1 MNTIPDPAT
10 TRTATTRTATSPAAA
25 GKDGPAD
32 AAPTIRAVS
41 GEELLTTAY
50 PLWAYAFQSS
60 PVPDETVERWR
71 TELASGEGEDD
82 PRVNLVAFGGGE
94 AEAVVGGISMRHNVR
109 GSVFPMVGISGVAT
123 HPKAR
128 RRGHVRT
135 LLTQMHEQMRDSGHV
150 LSTLYPFRQS
160 FYERFGYVGFPKPR
174 DIRLEA
180 RGLERMLRV
189 EVPGEVSIHRIGE
202 VFDDYYSLL
211 QTLLGERHGFSVFT
225 RAGTV
230 GVAKENK
237 HWIALARHDG
247 EIVGALLYRTN
258 GFGEELQGRQLLTRG
273 PIGRTLLLQWLA
285 RHHDQY
291 SSFTFEL
298 PPDERPDL
306 WYVDLAYD
314 DQTKVSGPNHS
325 APMGRVLSVPGL
337 AGIATGSARATIE
350 VVDDPFVAGTWTL
363 DGRGGTLEVA
373 SGSASGGNGAG
384 TGATARLTSH
394 GLAAVVYGVIDPA
407 ELTLQGYGTVDAETA
422 QALRTMFPPAAP
434 YLFSGF

>member
-1 MNTIPDPAT
+1 MNTIPDPAGT
-10 TRTATTRTATSPAAA
+10 QAATTTAATSKNGAADSA
-25 GKDGPAD
+25 T
-32 AAPTIRAVS
+32 TIRRVS
-41 GEELLTTAY
+41 GEELLTSAFQ
-50 PLWAYAFQSS
+50 LWAYAFGSS
-60 PVPDETVERWR
+60 PAPDEEVERWR
-71 TELASGEGEDD
+71 AEVATSE
-82 PRVNLVAFGGGE
+82 PRADRLNLIAFGGAE
-94 AEAVVGGISMRHNVR
+94 AEAIVSGFSLRHNVR

-135 LLTQMHEQMRDSGHV
+135 LLTQMHEEMRDSGHV

-174 DIRLEA
+174 HIRLEA

-202 VFDDYYSLL
+202 VFDDYYALL
-211 QTLLGERHGFSVFT
+211 ETILRERHGFSVFT
-225 RAGTV
+225 RASTE

-237 HWIALARHDG
+237 HWIAIARQEG

-258 GFGEELQGRQLLTRG
+258 GFGNELQGRQLLTRS

-314 DQTKVSGPNHS
+314 DETKVSGPNHS

-337 AGIATGSARATIE
+337 AGIATGNARATVE

-363 DGRGGTLEVA
+363 DGRGGTLEVT
-373 SGSASGGNGAG
+373 SGGASGG
-384 TGATARLTSH
+384 TARLTSH
-394 GLAAVVYGVIDPA
+394 GLAALVYGVIDPA
-407 ELTLQGYGTVDAETA
+407 ELTLQGYGTVDADTA
-422 QALRTMFPPAAP
+422 QALRTLFSPAAP

>member
-1 MNTIPDPAT
+1 MNTIPDPAGT
-10 TRTATTRTATSPAAA
+10 QAATSPAATS
-25 GKDGPAD
+25 KDGAADPAT
-32 AAPTIRAVS
+32 TIRRVS
-41 GEELLTTAY
+41 GTELLTTAN
-50 PLWAYAFQSS
+50 PLWAYAFSSS
-60 PVPDETVERWR
+60 PVPDEQVERQR
-71 TELASGEGEDD
+71 AELESGEADD
-82 PRVNLVAFGGGE
+82 SRVNLVAFGGDE
-94 AEAVVGGISMRHNVR
+94 AEAVVAGISMRHNVR
-109 GSVFPMVGISGVAT
+109 GTVFPMVGISGVAT

-135 LLTQMHEQMRDSGHV
+135 LLTQMHEEMRDSGHV

-174 DIRLEA
+174 SIRLEA

-189 EVPGEVSIHRIGE
+189 EVPGEVSVHRIGE
-202 VFDDYYSLL
+202 VFDDYYALL
-211 QTLLGERHGFSVFT
+211 ETLLRERHGFSIFT

-230 GVAKENK
+230 EVAKENK
-237 HWIALARHDG
+237 HWIVLARHEG
-247 EIVGALLYRTN
+247 EVVGALLYRTN
-258 GFGEELQGRQLLTRG
+258 GFGNELQGRQLLTRG

-314 DQTKVSGPNHS
+314 DETKVSGPNHS

-337 AGIATGSARATIE
+337 AGIATGAARATVE

-363 DGRGGTLEVA
+363 DGRGGTLEVTP
-373 SGSASGGNGAG
+373 GSAGGNGSG
-384 TGATARLTSH
+384 GTARLTSH
-394 GLAAVVYGVIDPA
+394 GLAALVYGVIDPA

-422 QALRTMFPPAAP
+422 QALRTIFPPAAP

>member
-1 MNTIPDPAT
+1 VNTIPDPAT
-10 TRTATTRTATSPAAA
+10 TPTAASPAATSQN
-25 GKDGPAD
+25 GTAD
-32 AAPTIRAVS
+32 TATTIRAVS
-41 GEELLTTAY
+41 GEELLTSAFQ
-50 PLWAYAFQSS
+50 LWAYAFHSS
-60 PVPDETVERWR
+60 PTPDEEVERWR
-71 TELASGEGEDD
+71 AEVAANE
-82 PRVNLVAFGGGE
+82 PRADRLNLIAFGGAE
-94 AEAVVGGISMRHNVR
+94 AEAIVSGFSLRHNVR
-109 GSVFPMVGISGVAT
+109 GTVFPMVGISGVAT

-135 LLTQMHEQMRDSGHV
+135 LLTRMHEEMRDSGHV

-174 DIRLEA
+174 RIRLEA

-202 VFDDYYSLL
+202 VFDDYYALL
-211 QTLLGERHGFSVFT
+211 ETLLRERHGFSVFT

-230 GVAKENK
+230 EVAKENK
-237 HWIALARHDG
+237 HWIALARHEG
-247 EIVGALLYRTN
+247 EVVGALLYRTN
-258 GFGEELQGRQLLTRG
+258 GFGNELQGRQLLTRS

-306 WYVDLAYD
+306 WYVDIAYD
-314 DQTKVSGPNHS
+314 DETKVSGPNHS

-337 AGIATGSARATIE
+337 AGIATGAARATVE

-363 DGRGGTLEVA
+363 DGRGGTLEVT
-373 SGSASGGNGAG
+373 SGSASGGATGGNGAG
-384 TGATARLTSH
+384 SGATARLTSH
-394 GLAAVVYGVIDPA
+394 GLAALVYGVIDPA
-407 ELTLQGYGTVDAETA
+407 ELALQGYGTVDSGTA
-422 QALRTMFPPAAP
+422 QALRTIFPPAAP